1 MRHKASFCAL
11 CVRGCVRVFAGKRPG
26 QAQGGTASFW
36 PHIHTHTLSFSL
48 SLFCVSLSAPLLVR
62 LVREEFVELLQLV
75 ERPLRSHIHCK
86 LQRDGRHCDWGL
98 TALAL
103 PSGRCCVCVCV
114 CESVYVRVCVHVHVR
129 VCVCVRACAVL
140 LKVLKGGGRREG
152 EAEGHSGVSLLFL
165 LVVG

>member
-1 MRHKASFCAL
+1 MCVYWCVCA
-11 CVRGCVRVFAGKRPG
+11 CARKDGRSTVG
-26 QAQGGTASFW
+26 QREGFLLSSRRAVNEAQGVILCFVCPWLCACVCGKATGASARRSGFFLA
-36 PHIHTHTLSFSL
+36 PHTDTHTLSLSLSL

-62 LVREEFVELLQLV
+62 LVREEFAELLQLV

-114 CESVYVRVCVHVHVR
+114 
-129 VCVCVRACAVL
+129 
-140 LKVLKGGGRREG
+140 
-152 EAEGHSGVSLLFL
+152 
-165 LVVG
+165 